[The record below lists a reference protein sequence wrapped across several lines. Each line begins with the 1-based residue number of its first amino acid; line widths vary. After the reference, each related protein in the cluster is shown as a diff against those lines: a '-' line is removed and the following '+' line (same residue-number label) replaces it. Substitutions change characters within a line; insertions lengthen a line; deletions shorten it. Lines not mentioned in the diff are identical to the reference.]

1 MSSSCCQAYDLAE
14 TTFEKT
20 KEVLEPVAEKVADTV
35 EAGYEKVREIR
46 FRMLQI

>member
-1 MSSSCCQAYDLAE
+1 VDSSCCQAYDLAE

-35 EAGYEKVREIR
+35 EAGYEKVWNFRIR
-46 FRMLQI
+46 IMVI